1 MTTPTPS
8 ALSAT
13 GQQLQESQK
22 TQACPK
28 AKPNRRLHR
37 STDPRRAE
45 GHCTGA
51 RPSGLFFW
59 TVHCA
64 AVGGFAALRM
74 RRTPCGGGPLSFRA
88 RPIRGPAAPRAV
100 GRGGASKPTE
110 WARKCPW
117 GARERAQ
124 FSPQAETELSGLCD
138 DMGAHPRWTSPPAGA
153 RPPWPPFDGP
163 NFPGWLVTSPTLRRI
178 PPSRHC
184 KNDDLPL

>member
-124 FSPQAETELSGLCD
+124 FSHWG
-138 DMGAHPRWTSPPAGA
+138 PRRAPRGGESRSSEVNEFWPA
-153 RPPWPPFDGP
+153 WPERGMRS
-163 NFPGWLVTSPTLRRI
+163 L
-178 PPSRHC
+178 
-184 KNDDLPL
+184 